1 MKPMKICGAVYVET
15 WKSDRDESRSE
26 RKIRCTLPPG
36 HAGRHGWEL
45 DKGDAVVEAVEA
57 ARVAKGVDKAHP
69 KGLVDDV
76 LAMLCGGLVAPKTHG
91 ELLAEAILGI
101 ALGTLSVDLGR
112 TDEVILSSCKAILA
126 RIRSAAADPEI
137 VRDVRAFPGRIK

>member
-1 MKPMKICGAVYVET
+1 MMKICGAVYTET
-15 WKSDRDESRSE
+15 WKSDMDGKQ
-26 RKIRCTLPPG
+26 RKREVHCTLPPG
-36 HAGRHGWEL
+36 HVPGHGREL
-45 DKGDAVVEAVEA
+45 DKDAVAEAVEA
-57 ARVAKGVDKAHP
+57 ARVAKGADEAHP
-69 KGLVDDV
+69 KGLVGDV

-91 ELLAEAILGI
+91 ELLAETILGV

-112 TDEVILSSCKAILA
+112 TDEAILSSCKAILA